1 MSAKDSNKVI
11 FEDKAIDYP
20 FGYPFS
26 SFTTYKHR
34 KLFGKSEIADLMY
47 IQDRINRAY
56 GRVQTL
62 VAKFV
67 SIICYDSNQLDLGED
82 DFVNAFAMAI
92 DNMRMNGVP
101 QVLTNNTLSEVS
113 SLLEYIKQLK
123 DEAKEI
129 ARVNDIMIAG
139 TTPTQAKSGVAIEAL
154 MESPQ
159 ASIRSIQRAFREFLI
174 DFSKKTV
181 VLIQK
186 YYNTPRIIAL
196 AEGRYAVLNVVPGQP
211 DENGQMGEPQTQ
223 VKVFNQ
229 GQIEKKIN
237 NLQVGEYGVD
247 IIAGTEV
254 PRSRAE
260 QSQLMTSL
268 AQQGVLGDMSDLSM
282 KEQYFKALDLPN
294 FRAIIQILKKQ
305 QESQNMNVS
314 PPTDKITV
322 SLKDMPN
329 WAQAQWFANNGFKVP
344 NDFINMVPPPEA
356 PTQEAPQGVM

>member
-1 MSAKDSNKVI
+1 
-11 FEDKAIDYP
+11 
-20 FGYPFS
+20 
-26 SFTTYKHR
+26 
-34 KLFGKSEIADLMY
+34 
-47 IQDRINRAY
+47 
-56 GRVQTL
+56 
-62 VAKFV
+62 V

-92 DNMRMNGVP
+92 DNMRTNGVP
-101 QVLTNNTLSEVS
+101 QVLTNNTISEITG
-113 SLLEYIKQLK
+113 LLEYIKQLK

-139 TTPTQAKSGVAIEAL
+139 STPTQVKSGVAIEAL

-159 ASIRSIQRAFREFLI
+159 ASIRSIQRAFREFLME
-174 DFSKKTV
+174 FSEKTV
-181 VLIQK
+181 TLIQK

-196 AEGRYAVLNVVPGQP
+196 AEGRYAVLNVVPSL
-211 DENGQMGEPQTQ
+211 EGEPQTS

-229 GQIEKKIN
+229 GEVEKQIN

-268 AQQGVLGDMSDLSM
+268 VQQGMLGDMNDPAM

-294 FRAIIQILKKQ
+294 YRAIMQILKAQ

-344 NDFINMVPPPEA
+344 DDFINMVPP
-356 PTQEAPQGVM
+356 QEM